1 MQTEILSYYKV
12 MSKKILF
19 FSISAALLL
28 SSCANEFNNVYKSN
42 DWTFRYE
49 FAKEK
54 FAQHKFTQASTLFGD
69 MINVMKGTDN
79 AEECLF
85 LYGLSAFNDKDYESA
100 ADIFK
105 KYYATY
111 PKGDYAEQAS
121 FLVGES
127 LYNCSPEPRLDQSET
142 YSAMRAY
149 QDFMDIYPLSSKKE
163 TAQNRLYELQDKLVE
178 KELHSAK
185 LYYNLGTY
193 FGNCTSGGN
202 NYEACI
208 VTSQNVL
215 KDYPYTTLRE
225 DFATLIMKSKYQ
237 LAASSVE
244 AKRMERYQDAED
256 ECYGFI
262 NEYPESKERALA
274 EKYIAKCKKVIA
286 SGGFE
291 SDDLDK

>member
-1 MQTEILSYYKV
+1 
-12 MSKKILF
+12 MSKEILF

-127 LYNCSPEPRLDQSET
+127 LYNCSPEPRLDQSDT

-215 KDYPYTTLRE
+215 KDYPYTNLRE

>member
-1 MQTEILSYYKV
+1 
-12 MSKKILF
+12 
-19 FSISAALLL
+19 
-28 SSCANEFNNVYKSN
+28 
-42 DWTFRYE
+42 
-49 FAKEK
+49 
-54 FAQHKFTQASTLFGD
+54 
-69 MINVMKGTDN
+69 
-79 AEECLF
+79 
-85 LYGLSAFNDKDYESA
+85 
-100 ADIFK
+100 
-105 KYYATY
+105 
-111 PKGDYAEQAS
+111 
-121 FLVGES
+121 
-127 LYNCSPEPRLDQSET
+127 
-142 YSAMRAY
+142 
-149 QDFMDIYPLSSKKE
+149 MDIYPLSSKKE

>member
-1 MQTEILSYYKV
+1 
-12 MSKKILF
+12 MSKEILF

-193 FGNCTSGGN
+193 FGNCNSGGN

>member
-1 MQTEILSYYKV
+1 
-12 MSKKILF
+12 MSKEILF

>member
-1 MQTEILSYYKV
+1 

-111 PKGDYAEQAS
+111 PKGDYAEQSS

-142 YSAMRAY
+142 YSAMHVY

-286 SGGFE
+286 SGGLE

>member
-1 MQTEILSYYKV
+1 
-12 MSKKILF
+12 MSKEILF

-105 KYYATY
+105 KYFATY
-111 PKGDYAEQAS
+111 PKGEYAEQAS
-121 FLVGES
+121 FLIGES

-149 QDFMDIYPLSSKKE
+149 QDFMDVYPLSTKKE

-244 AKRMERYQDAED
+244 TKRLERYQDAED

-262 NEYPESKERALA
+262 NEYPDSKERSLA
-274 EKYIAKCKKVIA
+274 EKYIARCKKVIA
-286 SGGFE
+286 SGGLE
-291 SDDLDK
+291 TDDPGK

>member
-1 MQTEILSYYKV
+1 
-12 MSKKILF
+12 MSKEILF

-111 PKGDYAEQAS
+111 PKGDHAEQAS

>member
-1 MQTEILSYYKV
+1 

-19 FSISAALLL
+19 FSISTALLL

-286 SGGFE
+286 SGRFE

>member
-1 MQTEILSYYKV
+1 

-19 FSISAALLL
+19 FSISTALLL

-274 EKYIAKCKKVIA
+274 EKYIAKCKKGIA

>member
-1 MQTEILSYYKV
+1 

-19 FSISAALLL
+19 FSISAAILL

-105 KYYATY
+105 KYFATY
-111 PKGDYAEQAS
+111 PKGEYAEQAS
-121 FLVGES
+121 FLIGES

-149 QDFMDIYPLSSKKE
+149 QDFMDVYPLSTKKE

-225 DFATLIMKSKYQ
+225 DFAALIMKSKYQ

-244 AKRMERYQDAED
+244 AKRLKRYQDAED

-262 NEYPESKERALA
+262 NEYPDSKERSLA

-286 SGGFE
+286 SGGLE
-291 SDDLDK
+291 TDDQGK

>member
-1 MQTEILSYYKV
+1 

-19 FSISAALLL
+19 FSISTALLL

-105 KYYATY
+105 KYHATY

>member
-1 MQTEILSYYKV
+1 
-12 MSKKILF
+12 MSKKIFF
-19 FSISAALLL
+19 FSISTALLL

-291 SDDLDK
+291 SDDSDK

>member
-1 MQTEILSYYKV
+1 

-19 FSISAALLL
+19 FSISTALLL

-42 DWTFRYE
+42 DWIFRYE

>member
-1 MQTEILSYYKV
+1 

-19 FSISAALLL
+19 FSISTALLL

-274 EKYIAKCKKVIA
+274 EKYIAKCTKVIA

>member
-1 MQTEILSYYKV
+1 

-19 FSISAALLL
+19 FSISTALLL

-274 EKYIAKCKKVIA
+274 EKYIAK
-286 SGGFE
+286 
-291 SDDLDK
+291 

>member
-1 MQTEILSYYKV
+1 

-105 KYYATY
+105 KYFATY
-111 PKGDYAEQAS
+111 PKGEYAEQAS
-121 FLVGES
+121 FLIGES

-149 QDFMDIYPLSSKKE
+149 QDFMDVYPLSTKKE

-244 AKRMERYQDAED
+244 AKRLERYQDAED

-262 NEYPESKERALA
+262 NEYPDSKERILA

-286 SGGFE
+286 SGGLE
-291 SDDLDK
+291 TDDPGK

>member
-1 MQTEILSYYKV
+1 

-19 FSISAALLL
+19 FSISAALFL

-105 KYYATY
+105 KYFATY
-111 PKGDYAEQAS
+111 PKGEYAEQAS
-121 FLVGES
+121 FLIGES

-149 QDFMDIYPLSSKKE
+149 QDFMDVYPLSTKKE

-237 LAASSVE
+237 LATSSVE
-244 AKRMERYQDAED
+244 AKRLERYQDAED

-262 NEYPESKERALA
+262 NEYPDSKERILA

-286 SGGFE
+286 SGGLE
-291 SDDLDK
+291 TDDRGK

>member
-1 MQTEILSYYKV
+1 

-19 FSISAALLL
+19 FSISTALLL

-274 EKYIAKCKKVIA
+274 EKYIAKCKKVIT

>member
-1 MQTEILSYYKV
+1 

-19 FSISAALLL
+19 FSISIALLL

>member
-1 MQTEILSYYKV
+1 

-19 FSISAALLL
+19 FSISTALLL

-163 TAQNRLYELQDKLVE
+163 TAQNRLYELQNKLVE

>member
-1 MQTEILSYYKV
+1 

-19 FSISAALLL
+19 FSISTALLL

-111 PKGDYAEQAS
+111 PKGDYAEQTS

>member
-1 MQTEILSYYKV
+1 

-19 FSISAALLL
+19 FSISTALLL

-185 LYYNLGTY
+185 LYYNLGAY
-193 FGNCTSGGN
+193 FGNCPSGGN

>member
-1 MQTEILSYYKV
+1 

-19 FSISAALLL
+19 FSISTALLL

-225 DFATLIMKSKYQ
+225 DFATLIMKCKYQ

>member
-1 MQTEILSYYKV
+1 
-12 MSKKILF
+12 MSKEILF

-105 KYYATY
+105 KYFATY
-111 PKGDYAEQAS
+111 PKGEYAEQAS
-121 FLVGES
+121 FLIGES

-149 QDFMDIYPLSSKKE
+149 QDFMDVYPLSTKKE

-244 AKRMERYQDAED
+244 TKRLERYQDAED

-262 NEYPESKERALA
+262 NEYPDSKERSLA

-286 SGGFE
+286 SGGLE
-291 SDDLDK
+291 TDDPGK

>member
-1 MQTEILSYYKV
+1 

-19 FSISAALLL
+19 FSISTALLL

-142 YSAMRAY
+142 YSEMRAY

>member
-1 MQTEILSYYKV
+1 

-19 FSISAALLL
+19 FSISTAILL

>member
-1 MQTEILSYYKV
+1 
-12 MSKKILF
+12 MSKKIFF
-19 FSISAALLL
+19 FSISTALLL

-54 FAQHKFTQASTLFGD
+54 FAQHKFAQASTLFGD

>member
-1 MQTEILSYYKV
+1 

-19 FSISAALLL
+19 FSISTALLL

-286 SGGFE
+286 FGGFE

>member
-1 MQTEILSYYKV
+1 

-19 FSISAALLL
+19 FSISTTLLL

>member
-1 MQTEILSYYKV
+1 

-19 FSISAALLL
+19 FSISAAILL

-105 KYYATY
+105 KYFATY
-111 PKGDYAEQAS
+111 PKGEYAEQAS
-121 FLVGES
+121 FLIGES

-149 QDFMDIYPLSSKKE
+149 QDFMDVYPLSTKKE

-225 DFATLIMKSKYQ
+225 DFAALIMKSKYQ

-244 AKRMERYQDAED
+244 AKRLERYQDAED

-262 NEYPESKERALA
+262 NEYPDSKERSLA

-286 SGGFE
+286 SGGLE
-291 SDDLDK
+291 TDDPGK

>member
-1 MQTEILSYYKV
+1 
-12 MSKKILF
+12 MSNKILF
-19 FSISAALLL
+19 LSISTAILL

>member
-1 MQTEILSYYKV
+1 

-19 FSISAALLL
+19 FSISAAILL

-105 KYYATY
+105 KYFATY
-111 PKGDYAEQAS
+111 PKGEYAEQAS
-121 FLVGES
+121 FLIGES

-149 QDFMDIYPLSSKKE
+149 QDFMDVYPLSTKKE

-225 DFATLIMKSKYQ
+225 DFAALIMKSKYQ

-244 AKRMERYQDAED
+244 AKRLERYQDAED

-262 NEYPESKERALA
+262 NEYPDSKERSLA

-286 SGGFE
+286 SGGLE
-291 SDDLDK
+291 TDDQGK

>member
-1 MQTEILSYYKV
+1 

-19 FSISAALLL
+19 FSISVALLL

>member
-1 MQTEILSYYKV
+1 

-19 FSISAALLL
+19 FSISTALLL

-42 DWTFRYE
+42 DWTSRYE

>member
-1 MQTEILSYYKV
+1 
-12 MSKKILF
+12 MSKEILF

-142 YSAMRAY
+142 YLAMRAY

>member
-1 MQTEILSYYKV
+1 

-19 FSISAALLL
+19 FSISTALLL

-274 EKYIAKCKKVIA
+274 EKYIAKWKKVIA

>member
-1 MQTEILSYYKV
+1 
-12 MSKKILF
+12 MSKEILF

-193 FGNCTSGGN
+193 FGNCASGGN

-215 KDYPYTTLRE
+215 KDYPYTNLRE

>member
-1 MQTEILSYYKV
+1 

-19 FSISAALLL
+19 FSISTALLL

-127 LYNCSPEPRLDQSET
+127 LYNCSPVPRLVQSET

>member
-1 MQTEILSYYKV
+1 
-12 MSKKILF
+12 MSKEILF

-85 LYGLSAFNDKDYESA
+85 LYGLSAFNDKDYASA

-286 SGGFE
+286 SDGFE